1 MHACVY
7 TYHVVISYQITVIN
21 HLNIKIDRLKA
32 SFVVFTH
39 KNYFMQI
46 SRKNV
51 RSSIS
56 TLQRWDAIKAADDN
70 ALTALY

>member
-21 HLNIKIDRLKA
+21 HLNIKINRLKA
-32 SFVVFTH
+32 SFVVISMFTN

-51 RSSIS
+51 GAQ
-56 TLQRWDAIKAADDN
+56 LQRWDAADDN